1 MARPQKPLEEQL
13 IAAEEELKKAEEKV
27 ISTKQKIADI
37 KAQIV
42 DRDMRDLYALVV
54 EENKLSLSD
63 VEKLLSTKRKKNET
77 TD

>member
-13 IAAEEELKKAEEKV
+13 IVAEDELRKAEEKV
-27 ISTKQKIADI
+27 ASTKQKIADI

-42 DRDMRDLYALVV
+42 ERDMKDLYALVV

-63 VEKLLSTKRKKNET
+63 VEKLLSSKRKKNDV

>member
-13 IAAEEELKKAEEKV
+13 IVAEDELRKAEEKV
-27 ISTKQKIADI
+27 ASTKQKIADI

-42 DRDMRDLYALVV
+42 ERDMKDLYTFIV

-63 VEKLLSTKRKKNET
+63 VEKLLSSKRKKNET